1 MTGRPPFRPKW
12 NSFQLIK
19 TKIGEYISKTSNEDT
34 DTVVII
40 FSKTGAHLVPGRPSN
55 EFRRRNEQSKNE
67 NR

>member
-34 DTVVII
+34 DTVVIN